1 MENNNLYSFI
11 TYLFLTI
18 LIVVIFSL
26 SFKYKF
32 KSAQKLSF
40 RSLTNKNSNA
50 PIKENYNNMNI
61 KEGFKEGFKEGL
73 TESNYN
79 KNETDSIFKMIDN
92 KLRGLTLE
100 LGGNEGR
107 SETKKILTSTKKIC
121 DMECAKCMMAMLND
135 KKSINSINIEGIL
148 DDETDENCIKCKKY
162 TELSTSITSII
173 NNL

>member
-11 TYLFLTI
+11 TYLLLTI

-50 PIKENYNNMNI
+50 SIKENYDNM
-61 KEGFKEGFKEGL
+61 KEGFKEGL
-73 TESNYN
+73 NESNYN

-107 SETKKILTSTKKIC
+107 NETKKILTSTKKIC

-135 KKSINSINIEGIL
+135 KKSINTINFEGIL

-162 TELSTSITSII
+162 SELSTSITSII

>member
-11 TYLFLTI
+11 TYLFLSI
-18 LIVVIFSL
+18 LIIVIFTL

-50 PIKENYNNMNI
+50 SIKENYENI

-100 LGGNEGR
+100 LGGNEGK

-135 KKSINSINIEGIL
+135 KKSINTINFEGIL

-162 TELSTSITSII
+162 TALSTSITNII

>member
-11 TYLFLTI
+11 TYLFLSI
-18 LIVVIFSL
+18 LIIVIFTL

-50 PIKENYNNMNI
+50 SIKENYDNI
-61 KEGFKEGFKEGL
+61 KEGFKEGL

-100 LGGNEGR
+100 LGGNEGK

-135 KKSINSINIEGIL
+135 KKSINTINFEGIL

-162 TELSTSITSII
+162 TALSTSITNII

>member
-11 TYLFLTI
+11 TYLFLSI
-18 LIVVIFSL
+18 LIIVIFTL

-50 PIKENYNNMNI
+50 SIKENYDNI
-61 KEGFKEGFKEGL
+61 KEGFKEGL
-73 TESNYN
+73 SESNYN

-100 LGGNEGR
+100 LGGNEGK

-135 KKSINSINIEGIL
+135 KKSINTINFEGIL

-162 TELSTSITSII
+162 TALSTSITNII

>member
-50 PIKENYNNMNI
+50 VIKENYNNMNV
-61 KEGFKEGFKEGL
+61 KEGFKEGL
-73 TESNYN
+73 SESNYN

-162 TELSTSITSII
+162 TELSTSITNII

>member
-11 TYLFLTI
+11 TYLFLSI
-18 LIVVIFSL
+18 LIIVIFTL

-50 PIKENYNNMNI
+50 SIKENYENI
-61 KEGFKEGFKEGL
+61 KKGLKEGFKEGL

-100 LGGNEGR
+100 LGGNEGK

-135 KKSINSINIEGIL
+135 KKSINTINFEGIL

-162 TELSTSITSII
+162 TALSTSITNII

>member
-11 TYLFLTI
+11 TYLFLSI
-18 LIVVIFSL
+18 LIIVIFTL

-50 PIKENYNNMNI
+50 SIKENYDNI
-61 KEGFKEGFKEGL
+61 KEGFKEGL
-73 TESNYN
+73 SESNYN

-100 LGGNEGR
+100 LGGNEGK

-121 DMECAKCMMAMLND
+121 DMECAKCMMD
-135 KKSINSINIEGIL
+135 S
-148 DDETDENCIKCKKY
+148 
-162 TELSTSITSII
+162 LSLKRSSDTPQRGQGRVCARSRRSAG
-173 NNL
+173 

>member
-50 PIKENYNNMNI
+50 VIKENYNNMNV
-61 KEGFKEGFKEGL
+61 KEGFKEGL

-121 DMECAKCMMAMLND
+121 DMECAKCMMTMLND

-162 TELSTSITSII
+162 TALSTSITSII

>member
-50 PIKENYNNMNI
+50 VIKENYNNYNNMNI
-61 KEGFKEGFKEGL
+61 KEGFKEGL
-73 TESNYN
+73 SESNYN

-162 TELSTSITSII
+162 TELSTSITNII

>member
-50 PIKENYNNMNI
+50 VIEENYNNMNI
-61 KEGFKEGFKEGL
+61 KEGFKEGL

-107 SETKKILTSTKKIC
+107 NETKKILTSTKKIC

-135 KKSINSINIEGIL
+135 KKSINTINFEGIL

-162 TELSTSITSII
+162 SELSTSITSII